1 MNLTEL
7 SNRSM
12 YKLLKQDLE
21 TVLRTVAASHSILGT
36 TKKLKDFKKKLF
48 LSQRDSSAGKDTC

>member
-21 TVLRTVAASHSILGT
+21 TVLRIVAASHSILGT
-36 TKKLKDFKKKLF
+36 TKKLKDLKKKKTI
-48 LSQRDSSAGKDTC
+48 SEPER